1 MSSRRTADGHSTAP
15 EPGPDPDQQ
24 ARHETRPALTRPSTH
39 PVQDGRVGDLA
50 TVTRLEG
57 PVIAW
62 SEHLSDLV
70 ARMRRS
76 SPMDIV
82 VVIPEEARLTPA
94 FDRLS
99 LETGLIVVVEEADG
113 YRQLRAGWYYPTLR
127 EAVEAA
133 TAPRRRGPASV
144 ATTTQD
150 PPAGQA
156 GQTGAPGV
164 PDMPDISVDFLRPSP
179 TVPHLMVCAS
189 MFQPARRSTSLGRT
203 VELVVEH
210 LLNKEAEISW
220 GRYEPAG
227 AEWDRDALTTLSRRL
242 MPEAH
247 VALAAHSEKGTACG
261 TLHVLRTSS
270 GVEEYTDL
278 VVAPSARSLPPQE
291 HLSRSMELLEALAV
305 EARPQLVLTARTYG
319 HPDTSQPT
327 TVRRPPTPV
336 ALAVGA
342 GGIHLLGLDP
352 QVVAARHHGRVIGR
366 GRKRGVAI
374 PMETAGAD
382 WSVLNTLLPTLDA
395 QGRLYQVLLGGTAP
409 AAPSTTPPPAPG
421 EPHRRG
427 QPGTAGPGRT
437 RRPGSQPGDHPG
449 QAGGASAP

>member
-1 MSSRRTADGHSTAP
+1 M
-15 EPGPDPDQQ
+15 
-24 ARHETRPALTRPSTH
+24 TRPSTH

-82 VVIPEEARLTPA
+82 VVIPEASRLTPA

-99 LETGLIVVVEEADG
+99 QDAGLIVLVEEADG

-133 TAPRRRGPASV
+133 TAPRRRGPASAP
-144 ATTTQD
+144 ATTQE
-150 PPAGQA
+150 PPAAQA
-156 GQTGAPGV
+156 GARAGAPGAGAPSTDMTDM
-164 PDMPDISVDFLRPSP
+164 PDIMPDISVDFLQPSQ
-179 TVPHLMVCAS
+179 TVPHLLVSAS

-210 LLNKEAEISW
+210 LLDKDAEISW

-227 AEWDRDALTTLSRRL
+227 ASWDRDALTTLSRRL
-242 MPEAH
+242 MPKAR
-247 VALAAHSEKGTACG
+247 VTLAAHSDHGIACG
-261 TLHVLRTSS
+261 TLTMLRTSS
-270 GVEEYTDL
+270 GVEEYTEL
-278 VVAPSARSLPPQE
+278 VVAPSALSLPSQE
-291 HLSRSMELLEALAV
+291 QVSRSMGLLSTLAV
-305 EARPQLVLTARTYG
+305 EARPQFVLTARTYG
-319 HPDTSQPT
+319 HPDTSLPV
-327 TVRRPPTPV
+327 TVRTPPTPLT
-336 ALAVGA
+336 LAIGA

-352 QVVAARHHGRVIGR
+352 QTVADRHDGTVIGR
-366 GRKRGVAI
+366 GRKRGVAV
-374 PMETAGAD
+374 PLDSGRPGD
-382 WSVLNTLLPTLDA
+382 WTSLFALLPTLDS
-395 QGRLYQVLLGGTAP
+395 QGRLHQVLRGTRAP
-409 AAPSTTPPPAPG
+409 AQPPAPG
-421 EPHRRG
+421 GTYPPG
-427 QPGTAGPGRT
+427 QPGTTGPGHT
-437 RRPGSQPGDHPG
+437 GRPGSQPG